1 MGAREVREAGEKRV
15 TGKKIEE
22 NYSTMLT
29 TWQWKK
35 S

>member
-15 TGKKIEE
+15 RGRKIEE
-22 NYSTMLT
+22 NYSAMLT
-29 TWQWKK
+29 TCQWKK